1 MVFGAKLRTVMSSII
16 RWRNGV
22 TLRAVAMENPYG
34 SVLLLMA
41 SNDNENLPGKIASEC
56 SPVLIRNACEKKLV
70 PTDSRT
76 AG

>member
-1 MVFGAKLRTVMSSII
+1 
-16 RWRNGV
+16 
-22 TLRAVAMENPYG
+22 
-34 SVLLLMA
+34 MA